1 MSYPTSRHSS
11 RNVTIANSAEVFE
24 VIREERS
31 PPALSSININ
41 ATSATS
47 PPVPTTNTCAIV
59 DNSYGND
66 EEESKDDKA
75 PIVICPCKG
84 NNNQKVNKIAVISFI
99 IFMYCNIFYEDEG
112 GNERE
117 V

>member
-41 ATSATS
+41 DASATSAPS
-47 PPVPTTNTCAIV
+47 ATTDTCATV
-59 DNSYGND
+59 DDSSTNNKANED
-66 EEESKDDKA
+66 EEESKDEKS
-75 PIVICPCKG
+75 PVVICPCKG
-84 NNNQKVNKIAVISFI
+84 KNT
-99 IFMYCNIFYEDEG
+99 
-112 GNERE
+112 
-117 V
+117 

>member
-47 PPVPTTNTCAIV
+47 PPFPTTNTCATV
-59 DNSYGND
+59 DDSYTDGND
-66 EEESKDDKA
+66 EEESKDEKA

-84 NNNQKVNKIAVISFI
+84 KVNKIAVIS
-99 IFMYCNIFYEDEG
+99 
-112 GNERE
+112 
-117 V
+117 